1 MHVNP
6 TLADLPEASPRP
18 LHAECDALADLF
30 LSHEPVRLRLTPG
43 EDPAGDGSRAPAAN
57 VEAEP
62 PTVIEGLI
70 LGHLPVLGAAW
81 VTQYAKFVADAA
93 HRPVA
98 LVRVQG
104 GQTRLDLVLPRGHE
118 ARVSSRIGA
127 GQAGEHATLRGA
139 IEAAAAQGARW
150 VLRVDE
156 TGEVDLASTAG
167 VDEVT
172 VLTGADDPAVVAT
185 YRTIK
190 NLTERMGE
198 DGPRLRLGVMGAD
211 DAKAAEAE
219 AKVTRATGVFLSRP
233 IETGAR
239 VAKVGACT
247 TQVLYRGEERHGVE
261 EIVRLVREARRR
273 QKPMGAREPGP
284 PAMEAAADGRTASP
298 MAEGA
303 ASSADGAAVPVL
315 LESLSLTGLATTC
328 PAAPGVVLAHGA
340 DGSLHLLADA
350 GASPEGGVRGLLAA
364 AAWADAHADLLEA
377 AHAGVLRGVRAHG
390 ATLHLLTRDAK
401 ACRGLLDTGVRVHL
415 AVRAGGAWGVTA
427 LN

>member
-1 MHVNP
+1 MNR

-30 LSHEPVRLRLTPG
+30 LSPGDEPVRLRLAPDPEPVPEVTADAPSTP
-43 EDPAGDGSRAPAAN
+43 A
-57 VEAEP
+57 
-62 PTVIEGLI
+62 TLIEGLI

-81 VTQYAKFVADAA
+81 VTQYAKFVADAD

-104 GQTRLDLVLPRGHE
+104 GQTRVDLVLPRGHE

-127 GQAGEHATLRGA
+127 GQAGEHSTLRGA

-167 VDEVT
+167 VDEMT

-247 TQVLYRGEERHGVE
+247 TQVLYRGDETHGAD
-261 EIVRLVREARRR
+261 EIVRLVREASRR
-273 QKPMGAREPGP
+273 QSPSREPVREP
-284 PAMEAAADGRTASP
+284 EPEAASAAP
-298 MAEGA
+298 MASDVTTPAEG
-303 ASSADGAAVPVL
+303 VPAPAL
-315 LESLSLTGLATTC
+315 LDALALRGLGTAC
-328 PAAPGVVLAHGA
+328 PPAPGVVLAHGA
-340 DGSLHLLADA
+340 DGALHLLADA
-350 GASPEGGVRGLLAA
+350 GASPEAGVRGLLAA
-364 AAWADAHADLLEA
+364 AAWADAHAGLLEA
-377 AHAGVLRGVRAHG
+377 AHAGAIRGVREHG
-390 ATLHLLTRDAK
+390 ATLHLVTRDAK

-415 AVRAGGAWGVTA
+415 AVRAGGAWVVTA

>member
-43 EDPAGDGSRAPAAN
+43 EEPAGDGVRAPAAN

-62 PTVIEGLI
+62 RTVIEGLI

-81 VTQYAKFVADAA
+81 VAQYAKFVADAA

-104 GQTRLDLVLPRGHE
+104 GQTRVDLVLPRGHE

-127 GQAGEHATLRGA
+127 GQAGEHATLRDA

-190 NLTERMGE
+190 NLTARMGE

-247 TQVLYRGEERHGVE
+247 TQVLYRGDETHGVD

-273 QKPMGAREPGP
+273 QKPAREPVREP
-284 PAMEAAADGRTASP
+284 EAVSAASAAPASP
-298 MAEGA
+298 DVTTPAE
-303 ASSADGAAVPVL
+303 SVPAPAL
-315 LESLSLTGLATTC
+315 LDALALRGLGTTC
-328 PAAPGVVLAHGA
+328 PVAPGVVLAHGSEGA
-340 DGSLHLLADA
+340 LHLLADA
-350 GASPEGGVRGLLAA
+350 GASPEAGVRGLLAA

-377 AHAGVLRGVRAHG
+377 AHAGAIRGVREHG
-390 ATLHLLTRDAK
+390 ATLHLVTRDAK
-401 ACRGLLDTGVRVHL
+401 ACRGLLDTGVHVHL
-415 AVRAGGAWGVTA
+415 AVRAGGAWVVTA